1 MVIAAFIR
9 DGLTTPDIMKF
20 HDLPD
25 FLAPAAIPKFIDT
38 SDGIDEIPVYN
49 SLDQQVDEF

>member
-1 MVIAAFIR
+1 MVIVAFIR
-9 DGLTTPDIMKF
+9 DGLTTPDIRKF
-20 HDLPD
+20 HGLPD
-25 FLAPAAIPKFIDT
+25 FLAPAIIPKFIDT